1 MAASIGI
8 SGMASLTPEERTKAM
23 TDAHNRQ
30 RAHAQGWPDS
40 IEKWWDTTGLT
51 HKAATWEWTKR
62 MEKSKR
68 RS

>member
-8 SGMASLTPEERTKAM
+8 SGMASLTPEDRTKAM

-40 IEKWWDTTGLT
+40 IEKWWDASGMTQ
-51 HKAATWEWTKR
+51 KAATLEWAKR
-62 MEKSKR
+62 MEQSR
-68 RS
+68 WRS